1 MKTKWTRRLFFA
13 AAALV
18 ALALAVPGPA
28 LAAKAHKFAVIL
40 PGPIEDADYN
50 FRGYEVAQDIKKR
63 FKIETSYSERISPA
77 DAERVARE
85 YISSGFTIIG
95 FHGGQYVRLVQKLA
109 PKFPE
114 VTFVMESSG
123 KFKVPGNVWNIHRHY
138 FEAFYPFGVL
148 AGLATKTNKVSV
160 IVGIPLPD
168 FKASIN
174 TISDALK
181 ATNPKAELTY
191 SFTGNQNDPV
201 KARQTADAM
210 IANGVDFIINMV
222 NLGVYGV
229 VEAAKKAKRKVL
241 VTTFYTDK
249 TDKAPKHFA
258 GTLNHRLPATLSES
272 HGRNYE
278 RSRRVICGHALRNWI
293 RARLSGQRIGRG
305 HEENQRGL
313 SKSPRRVDQAPARNE
328 EGHVGEIEGISAPSP
343 IGGWGAWN
351 G

>member
-1 MKTKWTRRLFFA
+1 MSGIFCFLIKEECEMKTKWTRRLFFA
-13 AAALV
+13 AALAALSLVV
-18 ALALAVPGPA
+18 APGQA
-28 LAAKAHKFAVIL
+28 LAAKAHKFAIIV

-109 PKFPE
+109 PKFPGT
-114 VTFVMESSG
+114 TFIMESSG
-123 KFKVPGNVWNIHRHY
+123 KFKVPKNVWNIHRHY

-148 AGLATKTNKVSV
+148 AGLATKTNKVGV
-160 IVGIPLPD
+160 IAGIQLPD

-181 ATNPKAELTY
+181 ATNPKAKLVY
-191 SFTGNQNDPV
+191 AFTGNQNDPV

-229 VEAAKKAKRKVL
+229 VEAAKKAKSKVL

-258 GTLNHRLPATLSES
+258 GTLIIDFRPPYQKAMQGIMKGAMGGYVPMRPGVGFEISSLGNVSAEAIKRTKEAYAKVRSGAIKPRLEMKKVMLA
-272 HGRNYE
+272 
-278 RSRRVICGHALRNWI
+278 
-293 RARLSGQRIGRG
+293 
-305 HEENQRGL
+305 
-313 SKSPRRVDQAPARNE
+313 K
-328 EGHVGEIEGISAPSP
+328 
-343 IGGWGAWN
+343 
-351 G
+351 